1 MSFNRTSTNTLNN
14 ASGSSTPLNTGLAVA
29 NTLNKTSGSST
40 PLNTG
45 LAVANTLNKPSGSS
59 TPLNILNNNNNNNA
73 SISVSSRLL
82 NVLVGLVGKAIGFEL
97 SLVGKLFGIN
107 STEDVGTQIR
117 NAANRSWQIKEAM
130 QTPEGKE
137 ALNNLADILVL
148 FIQEEEKPM
157 DKLREDL
164 NITLRKESK
173 ELESIV
179 VDVLSD
185 VFPVVFSAIKT
196 VLDSGVVIAN
206 VMEGTAEATGIMKNE
221 VTTVK
226 SFLVKIQQEIEML
239 ENLALQQ
246 HQPTSVLQNV
256 SGTGLAVRSGGGN
269 SRKLMNGG
277 GKEKK
282 EISRRQKTL
291 RRMKLM
297 SK

>member
-1 MSFNRTSTNTLNN
+1 M
-14 ASGSSTPLNTGLAVA
+14 
-29 NTLNKTSGSST
+29 
-40 PLNTG
+40 
-45 LAVANTLNKPSGSS
+45 
-59 TPLNILNNNNNNNA
+59 
-73 SISVSSRLL
+73 
-82 NVLVGLVGKAIGFEL
+82 LVGLVGKAIGFEL

-185 VFPVVFSAIKT
+185 VFPVVFSTIKT

-256 SGTGLAVRSGGGN
+256 SGTGLAVRSGGGCGN

-277 GKEKK
+277 GGKK
-282 EISRRQKTL
+282 EREEKGISRRQKTL